1 MKKNDLAIALFAAM
15 ICVFLVVEPASANVL
30 DNFGTAVLGILNNV
44 FLRTVAIVAIIV
56 TGVMALTGRMEWQRF
71 IYVLLGVVIIFGAA
85 GIVDFI
91 RTNSTTVQLINPT
104 TIIRV
109 V

>member
-1 MKKNDLAIALFAAM
+1 MIKNNLILPISAAIV
-15 ICVFLVVEPASANVL
+15 CVFLVVEPATANVL

-56 TGVMALTGRMEWQRF
+56 TGVMALSGRMEWQRF

-91 RTNSTTVQLINPT
+91 RTNSTTVLISNPT
-104 TIIRV
+104 TITRIV
-109 V
+109 

>member
-15 ICVFLVVEPASANVL
+15 ICVVLVVEPASANVL

-56 TGVMALTGRMEWQRF
+56 TGVMALSGRLEWMRF

-91 RTNSTTVQLINPT
+91 RTNSTTVQVTSPT
-104 TIIRV
+104 SIIRIV
-109 V
+109 

>member
-15 ICVFLVVEPASANVL
+15 VCVFIVVEPASANVL

-56 TGVMALTGRMEWQRF
+56 TGVMALSGRLEWMRF

-91 RTNSTTVQLINPT
+91 RTNSTTVQVTSPPSIT
-104 TIIRV
+104 RTV
-109 V
+109 

>member
-1 MKKNDLAIALFAAM
+1 MKKNDLAIALFAA
-15 ICVFLVVEPASANVL
+15 IFCVFIVIEPASANVL

-71 IYVLLGVVIIFGAA
+71 LYVLLGVVIIFGAA

-91 RTNSTTVQLINPT
+91 KTNSTTVMICNPLT
-104 TIIRV
+104 TTWIA
-109 V
+109 